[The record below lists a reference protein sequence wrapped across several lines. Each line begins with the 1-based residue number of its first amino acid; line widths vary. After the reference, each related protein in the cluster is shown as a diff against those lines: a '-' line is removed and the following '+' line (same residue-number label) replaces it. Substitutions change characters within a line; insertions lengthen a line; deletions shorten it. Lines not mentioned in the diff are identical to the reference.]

1 MQGHTA
7 DQKTTVTGTG
17 EEKAVRSVER
27 AFSILMCFTLDEDE
41 LTLMDIARKMHL
53 PTTTVSRMVNT
64 LVGLGFLEKSPGKT
78 YSLGANLYY
87 LGAVARNHFKLQ
99 KIVYPYMKQV
109 RDTTKEA
116 VSLYVLDGDARV
128 CYEHVESLLSMR
140 CVVRVGDRFPLW
152 AGAAGKCL
160 LAYADPELVDRELE
174 KAKPITPTTIISREA
189 FLADLD
195 MIRKKGHAISYGERE
210 EGITSIAVPI
220 FHPKNKVTTV
230 FSVAGPS
237 VRFTD
242 EIVEELLPVVKKMT
256 EEISKSLSYR

>member
-1 MQGHTA
+1 MRLQTIENASRLSGSA
-7 DQKTTVTGTG
+7 

-41 LTLMDIARKMHL
+41 LTLMDIARKMQL

-64 LVGLGFLEKSPGKT
+64 LVRIGFLEKSPAKT

-99 KIVYPYMKQV
+99 KIAYPYMKQV

-152 AGAAGKCL
+152 AGAAGKCI
-160 LAYADPELVDRELE
+160 LAYADSELVDREIA
-174 KAKPITPTTIISREA
+174 KAKPITPNTLVSREG
-189 FLADLD
+189 FLADLES
-195 MIRKKGHAISYGERE
+195 IRKKGYAISYGERE
-210 EGITSIAVPI
+210 EGITSIAIPI
-220 FHPKNKVTTV
+220 FHPRNKVTIV

-242 EIVEELLPVVKKMT
+242 EVVEELLPVLKKMT
-256 EEISKSLSYR
+256 AEISKSLSYR

>member
-1 MQGHTA
+1 MRAQTA
-7 DQKTTVTGTG
+7 DEKTTATGAS

-99 KIVYPYMKQV
+99 KIAYPYMKQV

-152 AGAAGKCL
+152 AGAAGKCI
-160 LAYADPELVDRELE
+160 LAYAEPELVEREIA
-174 KAKPITPTTIISREA
+174 KAKPITTSTIVSREA
-189 FLADLD
+189 LLADLET
-195 MIRKKGHAISYGERE
+195 IRKKGHAISYGERE

-220 FHPKNKVTTV
+220 FHPKNKVTIV

-242 EIVEELLPVVKKMT
+242 DVVEELLPVVKKMT